1 MGERA
6 APKSS
11 SQYTLQDLEVSADT
25 DFSFG
30 GTLPA
35 LRCDIA
41 LAVADHLHARAP
53 AAIAKRVLGLLA
65 VAVVGGVVLFYAGL
79 PALRG
84 AS

>member
-1 MGERA
+1 LLVA
-6 APKSS
+6 A
-11 SQYTLQDLEVSADT
+11 
-25 DFSFG
+25 
-30 GTLPA
+30 
-35 LRCDIA
+35 
-41 LAVADHLHARAP
+41 HLHARAP